1 MTARIVVGIDGSES
15 ARAALDWAYDEAA
28 RWGGALDVVHAWSYP
43 YSYGV
48 EGAVVVPPQTLADD
62 ATKVAEEEVAGLRA
76 RKGDAIPVTLVV
88 EEGGAAHCLLDR
100 AKDAS
105 LLVVGSRGHG
115 GFVSLLV
122 GSTADQCVHHATVP
136 VVVVRSPAS

>member
-1 MTARIVVGIDGSES
+1 MTARIVVGIDGSECS
-15 ARAALDWAYDEAA
+15 RAALDWAYDEAA
-28 RWGGALDVVHAWSYP
+28 RWNGTLDVVHAWSYP

-48 EGAVVVPPQTLADD
+48 EGAVVVPPAELGAD
-62 ATKVAEEEVAGLRA
+62 ATKVADTEVAGLRT
-76 RKGDAIPVTLVV
+76 RRGDTVPVTLVV

-100 AKDAS
+100 AKDAAM
-105 LLVVGSRGHG
+105 LVVGSRGHG

-136 VVVVRSPAS
+136 VVVVRPAAA

>member
-1 MTARIVVGIDGSES
+1 MAARIVVGIDGSEAS
-15 ARAALDWAYDEAA
+15 RAALDWAYDEAA
-28 RWGGALDVVHAWSYP
+28 RWGGALEVVHAWSYP

-48 EGAVVVPPQTLADD
+48 EGAVVIPPQTLADD
-62 ATKVAEEEVAGLRA
+62 AQKVAEEELATLRT
-76 RKGDAIPVTLVV
+76 RKGDKVPVTLIV
-88 EEGGAAHCLLDR
+88 EEGSAAHCLLDR
-100 AKDAS
+100 SKDAA

-136 VVVVRSPAS
+136 VVVVRPPTT